1 MARTALKP
9 RPISYPL
16 LILLL
21 ILVAAPLLFV
31 LVTAVTG
38 YREEPSALGSLA
50 DPEML
55 TVLGNTIVLS
65 ALVVLF
71 ATLMAAP
78 LAVLMSWTRMGR
90 HTWVDVVVMIPFM
103 TPPFAASMAWMDFTR
118 GGGVAEQ
125 ILGQAAGGGAHAF
138 IYSVFGMAFIMACE
152 LFPFLYL
159 ILRNAFDGVSASL
172 IESARVMGASWGAI
186 AGRIIA
192 PVVAGPYS
200 LGALIVFIKAAGEFG
215 TPVTLGNAIGFPVLV
230 SAIHQ
235 NVTVDPV
242 SFSQAAASS
251 SVLFGLG
258 VTVWA
263 VQQWAARNDVTSGGR
278 ATRRVRLALTSVWAG
293 VAWVYAAVVFAASVV
308 IPYISII
315 LGAMTILR
323 SKLPTPNNL
332 TFDYFGIVLA
342 KRSAREALLNSA
354 MLGFIGATLA
364 VIVAVAVALAAYRRR
379 DPVSKTNDF
388 LAVGPDTVP
397 GIVMAVGLILLWNAP
412 WLPVTPYGSR
422 WILVVGYAAI
432 FLPMAVQN
440 VKTSLASLSP
450 TYIEAARVA
459 GASSLATFARVILP
473 QLLPGI
479 AAGWLLAFLVG
490 IRELVLVSLIRPP
503 KLQLLSPW
511 IMNQFEQGHR
521 AEAMAMTL
529 IGVVSSTVILTV
541 VTVLQRRRDHGRGR
555 TDRGVRGA
563 EETAPDAASTATAA

>member
-1 MARTALKP
+1 M
-9 RPISYPL
+9 
-16 LILLL
+16 
-21 ILVAAPLLFV
+21 
-31 LVTAVTG
+31 TG

-432 FLPMAVQN
+432 FLPMAVQKRQDIPR
-440 VKTSLASLSP
+440 VVVPDLHRGGPGRGSIQSCHLRTGYP
-450 TYIEAARVA
+450 PAAFAGHRRRLVA
-459 GASSLATFARVILP
+459 RILGGHPRASSRLAHP
-473 QLLPGI
+473 
-479 AAGWLLAFLVG
+479 
-490 IRELVLVSLIRPP
+490 S
-503 KLQLLSPW
+503 
-511 IMNQFEQGHR
+511 
-521 AEAMAMTL
+521 AE
-529 IGVVSSTVILTV
+529 
-541 VTVLQRRRDHGRGR
+541 
-555 TDRGVRGA
+555 
-563 EETAPDAASTATAA
+563 ATAAVALDHEPVRAGPPRRGHGHDAYRRGQFDGHPDCGHGAPASSRPRPGPDRSRCQRCRRNCP